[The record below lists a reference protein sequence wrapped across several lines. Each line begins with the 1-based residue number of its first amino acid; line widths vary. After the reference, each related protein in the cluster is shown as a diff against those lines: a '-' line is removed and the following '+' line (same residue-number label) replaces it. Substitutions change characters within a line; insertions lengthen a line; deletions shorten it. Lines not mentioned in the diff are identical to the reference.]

1 MDPGSPRSRPRMA
14 ARAANHPRAIG
25 PLPRAYGWRSRAI
38 VPTMGPPSS
47 RGAMKEFAGAE
58 AVWAAEREGETEGG
72 GRGRRVSQMALG
84 MAERDEIERMH
95 GEFSRRFLDFDA
107 QMIGNDRVPLG
118 MKLVKVKDRLL
129 PLVTNDQQVDVR
141 YKQ

>member
-1 MDPGSPRSRPRMA
+1 MT

-25 PLPRAYGWRSRAI
+25 PLPREDSQAYGGRSRAV
-38 VPTMGPPSS
+38 VPTMEPPSS

-58 AVWAAEREGETEGG
+58 AVWAAERGGETEGG

-95 GEFSRRFLDFDA
+95 GEVSRRFLDFES
-107 QMIGNDRVPLG
+107 QMNGNERVPLG
-118 MKLVKVKDRLL
+118 MK
-129 PLVTNDQQVDVR
+129 
-141 YKQ
+141 